1 MALGALFGK
10 SEYGL
15 EVLRDV
21 TPADVQQGRRYM
33 EETPIEIGLKQG
45 GCDILYIEVEV
56 AAGSDRRWPLSR
68 KVIRDLHGLNATE
81 RCCWRSVPEPVHR
94 VPGRVVL

>member
-1 MALGALFGK
+1 
-10 SEYGL
+10 
-15 EVLRDV
+15 
-21 TPADVQQGRRYM
+21 M

-56 AAGSDRRWPLSR
+56 AAGSDRALA
-68 KVIRDLHGLNATE
+68 VIEKSHTDLHGLNATE